1 MSSSVHIDN
10 KKKEFLDLDSGTRD
24 GLDDTRVTARKEY
37 SINFTEQ
44 DNKFF
49 LVLHYNGMYNYIFA
63 NGVEVY
69 KFKANNSRLYRY
81 VYNFSVAHDN
91 IKVDDVLDIHKY
103 LMINTK

>member
-1 MSSSVHIDN
+1 
-10 KKKEFLDLDSGTRD
+10 
-24 GLDDTRVTARKEY
+24 
-37 SINFTEQ
+37 
-44 DNKFF
+44 
-49 LVLHYNGMYNYIFA
+49 MYNYIFV